1 MSTREFITKVIAPE
15 MKIDPKDF
23 EEHILK
29 LENNFI
35 EN

>member
-1 MSTREFITKVIAPE
+1 VIAPE
-15 MKIDPKDF
+15 MKIDPKDL